1 MDGKEAVA
9 QTKKVAI
16 IGAGVAGLQLAER
29 LLSCG
34 IKQLTI
40 FEKAS
45 TVGGVWRENYADF
58 SLQVPKEL
66 YEFPAFPYP
75 KSKDGAR
82 FPAGHVVQ
90 EYIKSFARRFD
101 LNKLVRFSTAVIGLD
116 SEPRVSVNAYPVETH
131 DQLDLTHG
139 WLVTHA
145 PTSDMTST
153 TQERF
158 DFVVVA
164 TGMYGRPN
172 MPRTSGREDFEGEVL
187 HSSDFKNREAACGKR
202 VVVVGGGKSAID
214 CAVASVKGGAEHV
227 TLLYREAH
235 WPVPRYLLNQIP
247 IKYATYSRLGQ
258 ALLPTHYDVSAFVWW
273 LHALFTPIKWLVWRL
288 VELLIRIQ
296 FHLPQEMVPSSRLEI
311 DVFCGGQI
319 LTYEARDMIRAG
331 SLKTHKGAIGKL
343 TAKGIDLQQSGEAGG
358 GSIGC
363 DLIVCGT
370 GFSKSYDYLDTTS
383 RSKLQLEKDGLYLY
397 RSMIPVELPGLA
409 FLGSEISTFN
419 NILTHGLQAAWLSK
433 VLAGEL
439 ALPPIAQMQTVVEVE
454 MNWKR
459 TWMPA
464 SSSRAAIQQLHMPKY
479 HDQLVRDMGLNTCR
493 KSNPAFE
500 ALLPYNA
507 RDYSTI
513 FGVH

>member
-1 MDGKEAVA
+1 M
-9 QTKKVAI
+9 
-16 IGAGVAGLQLAER
+16 
-29 LLSCG
+29 
-34 IKQLTI
+34 
-40 FEKAS
+40 
-45 TVGGVWRENYADF
+45 
-58 SLQVPKEL
+58 
-66 YEFPAFPYP
+66 
-75 KSKDGAR
+75 
-82 FPAGHVVQ
+82 
-90 EYIKSFARRFD
+90 
-101 LNKLVRFSTAVIGLD
+101 IGLD

-172 MPRTSGREDFEGEVL
+172 MPRTRGREDFEGEVL

-319 LTYEARDMIRAG
+319 LT
-331 SLKTHKGAIGKL
+331 
-343 TAKGIDLQQSGEAGG
+343 
-358 GSIGC
+358 
-363 DLIVCGT
+363 
-370 GFSKSYDYLDTTS
+370 
-383 RSKLQLEKDGLYLY
+383 
-397 RSMIPVELPGLA
+397 
-409 FLGSEISTFN
+409 
-419 NILTHGLQAAWLSK
+419 
-433 VLAGEL
+433 
-439 ALPPIAQMQTVVEVE
+439 
-454 MNWKR
+454 
-459 TWMPA
+459 
-464 SSSRAAIQQLHMPKY
+464 
-479 HDQLVRDMGLNTCR
+479 
-493 KSNPAFE
+493 
-500 ALLPYNA
+500 
-507 RDYSTI
+507 
-513 FGVH
+513 